1 MSTPSKFNIVGN
13 PNLNRRDIT
22 RKITGAAI
30 YAWDIN
36 PAHIGLNPA
45 PGHMVYLGVVVCPY
59 PRAKIL
65 SIDTSA
71 AEAAGYACLTGDD
84 LPPYAYASNRNSLPL
99 PRVSDTIMYPGQP
112 VVAVS
117 ALTTD
122 GVEDAAKLVKITYEP
137 LPYLLDAEEAL
148 APDALQLYE
157 GGNSPAGGF
166 TNENGMVP
174 STINVKIGD
183 ADSAMAAADV
193 VVGPVKYQTQHEQH
207 YEMEPYAVVAQ
218 WTNGNLR
225 VWSSNQWPH
234 AEERSLASY
243 FGVPVTNVTVSTALG
258 GNEGGGVLGNALGD
272 KISGELEV
280 VTAMM
285 AQKTGAV
292 VKGALPRNNQATW
305 MSARFPMGAYIT
317 MGAKNDGTITALKAT
332 VYTNVGAIGG
342 SNGSDAI
349 SDFYNMYNIPNVT
362 VTAYSANTNR
372 YHNAGAMRDVGESQ
386 GHFFIESA
394 VDELAQALNMD
405 PVALRQMNLRA
416 ADAAGNPPVDPNT
429 NFPYTSTGQPAA
441 FIMATDAFGWGSK
454 WKGWGKAS
462 QVNGALR
469 RGVGIADLNGAKGS
483 VSLSD
488 GQLQVNP
495 DGTVQAF
502 TGLTDHGAGGN
513 TTYVI
518 LAAEALGLTSF
529 DKITLVQSD
538 TSLTTDTI
546 GTFGSRSTRVCG
558 MAFISAAK
566 DLGRQWFP
574 TVAKALAPGT
584 NPANLAFGNNT
595 IYDTTNPSNS
605 MSFTAAA
612 KLLSGPL
619 KGSGFYTP
627 PGRIT
632 QRVTGTKFA
641 EVEVNIETGAARVV
655 HFTSAIGIGRVVF
668 PKGAESQ
675 VRGGLFMGIGE
686 TLYQELYLDP
696 TTGQQLNPNFHDF
709 RIATMMESPD
719 QVDALWV
726 EQNDPIAPFGAVGIG
741 EPVLMAVSPAIAN
754 ALSNALG
761 GYRFR
766 TLPITREEIV
776 AGIQWARA
784 NGKI

>member
-1 MSTPSKFNIVGN
+1 MSSPSKFNIVGN

-22 RKITGAAI
+22 RKITGQAV

-36 PAHIGLNPA
+36 PQHIGVNPTN
-45 PGHMVYLGVVVCPY
+45 GMVYLGVVTCPY

-65 SIDTSA
+65 SIDVSA
-71 AEAAGYACLTGDD
+71 AKAAGYAVLTGDD
-84 LPPYAYASNRNSLPL
+84 LPPFAYASNRNSHAL
-99 PRVSDTIMYPGQP
+99 PRASDLVMYPGQP
-112 VVAVS
+112 VVAV
-117 ALTTD
+117 AATTTN
-122 GVEDAAKLVKITYEP
+122 GVEDAASLVKIQYEP
-137 LPYLLDAEEAL
+137 LPYITDAEEAL
-148 APDALQLYE
+148 GPDALQLYL

-166 TNENGMVP
+166 TNENGVVP
-174 STINVKIGD
+174 STISIKIGD
-183 ADSAMAAADV
+183 ADSAMAGADV
-193 VVGPVKYQTQHEQH
+193 VVGPIMYETQHEQH
-207 YEMEPYAVVAQ
+207 YEFEPYAAVAQ

-225 VWSSNQWPH
+225 VWSSNQWAH
-234 AEERSLASY
+234 AEERSLAAY

-258 GNEGGGVLGNALGD
+258 GNEGGGVLGMALGD

-285 AQKTGAV
+285 ALKTGAV

-305 MSARFPMGAYIT
+305 MSSRFPMRAYMT
-317 MGAKNDGTITALKAT
+317 LGAKKDGTITALKAT

-362 VTAYSANTNR
+362 IVGNSANTNR
-372 YHNAGAMRDVGESQ
+372 YHNAGPMRDVGESQ

-405 PVALRQMNLRA
+405 PAAVRSMNLRA
-416 ADAAGNPPVDPNT
+416 KDSQGNMPVDPNT
-429 NFPYTSTGQPAA
+429 KFPYTSSPQPESWNQAYQ
-441 FIMATDAFGWGSK
+441 AFGWSSK
-454 WKGWGKAS
+454 WQGWGKAS
-462 QVNGALR
+462 QVNGPIR
-469 RGVGIADLNGAKGS
+469 RGIGIANLNGAKGG
-483 VSLSD
+483 VSLST
-488 GQLQVNP
+488 GQLQVNS
-495 DGTVQAF
+495 DGSVQAF

-513 TTYVI
+513 TTYAI

-529 DKITLVQSD
+529 DNITIVQAD

-558 MAFISAAK
+558 MAFITAAK
-566 DLGRQWFP
+566 DLMRQWGP
-574 TVAKALAPGT
+574 MVAAKMAPGT
-584 NPANLAFGNNT
+584 DAKNLAFGNNT
-595 IYDTTNPSNS
+595 IYDTTQPGNS
-605 MSFTAAA
+605 MAFKDAAA
-612 KLLSGPL
+612 LLKSPL
-619 KGSGFYTP
+619 KGSGFFVP
-627 PGRIT
+627 PGKIT
-632 QRVTGTKFA
+632 QRVGGTKFA
-641 EVEVNIETGAARVV
+641 EVEVNTDTGEVRVV
-655 HFTSAIGIGRVVF
+655 RFTSSIGIGRVVF

-696 TTGQQLNPNFHDF
+696 TTGRQMNPNFHDF
-709 RIATMMESPD
+709 RVATMMESPD
-719 QVDALWV
+719 QVDALWI

-741 EPVLMAVSPAIAN
+741 EPVLMAVAPAIAN

-766 TLPITREEIV
+766 TLPISREEIM
-776 AGIQWARA
+776 AGIKWAKA